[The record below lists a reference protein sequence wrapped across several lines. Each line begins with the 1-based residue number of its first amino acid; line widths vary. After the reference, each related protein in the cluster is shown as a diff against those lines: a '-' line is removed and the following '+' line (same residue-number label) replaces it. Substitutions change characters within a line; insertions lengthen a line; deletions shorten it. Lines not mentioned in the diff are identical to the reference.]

1 MSYKLIYCYRVF
13 FSLAFC
19 AASVGQ
25 ASAYIQDYTKAK
37 MAAGRLFQLIE
48 RKSDIDATS
57 TSGSKPVR
65 ECLLL
70 LMLFFTLGH
79 TFT

>member
-1 MSYKLIYCYRVF
+1 MF

-25 ASAYIQDYTKAK
+25 ALAYIQDYTKAK
-37 MAAGRLFQLIE
+37 VAAGRLFQLIE

-57 TSGSKPVR
+57 TIGLKPV
-65 ECLLL
+65 
-70 LMLFFTLGH
+70 
-79 TFT
+79 